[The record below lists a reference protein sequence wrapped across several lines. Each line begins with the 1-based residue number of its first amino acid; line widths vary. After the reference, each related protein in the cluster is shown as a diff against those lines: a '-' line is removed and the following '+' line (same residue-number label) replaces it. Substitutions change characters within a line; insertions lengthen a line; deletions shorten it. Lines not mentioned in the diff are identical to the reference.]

1 MKFQELTIQ
10 EEIILTAIWRLEKDA
25 YGVAIRK
32 KVEEVTRKKLM
43 YGTLYNTLSQLLRKG
58 YVLKIKG
65 DPTPERGG
73 RSKMYYQVTQDGLK
87 ALHKTREL
95 HRSIWKGIPEL
106 AIE

>member
-1 MKFQELTIQ
+1 MQELTIQ
-10 EEIILTAIWRLEKDA
+10 EEIILTAIWRLKEEA
-25 YGVAIRK
+25 YGVLIRK
-32 KVEEVTRKKLM
+32 SVAEITEKQMM

-58 YVLKIKG
+58 YVLKMKG

-87 ALHKTREL
+87 AFQKTREL
-95 HRSIWKGIPEL
+95 HRSIWKGIPEF